1 MKPTTKREN
10 TDLSSLYD
18 KIFNERMSTIQEQE
32 EENTGKNV
40 AAAASLKAEVEK
52 LKKSGQEIP
61 ADVENAEREATKTI
75 KTTVKGLK
83 NTTTNG

>member
-32 EENTGKNV
+32 EVDTGGAV
-40 AAAASLKAEVEK
+40 AKATRIKAEVEE
-52 LKKSGQEIP
+52 LEKSGQEIP
-61 ADVENAEREATKTI
+61 ADVKKAEQEATKTI
-75 KTTVKGLK
+75 DDTVKDLK
-83 NTTTNG
+83 TTTNG

>member
-32 EENTGKNV
+32 GVDTGGAV
-40 AAAASLKAEVEK
+40 AKATRIKAEVEE
-52 LKKSGQEIP
+52 LEKSGQEIP
-61 ADVENAEREATKTI
+61 DVIKKAEQEADKTI
-75 KTTVKGLK
+75 DDTVKDLK
-83 NTTTNG
+83 TTTNG